1 MIYLATV
8 TESDEVVLPALLGI
22 GKGENAVE
30 RANSQLDGERSIIS
44 AEGLRAKLSSSRS
57 PSSKRRDFATLG
69 KDQISSTS
77 NLLSEQSDGDSSAE
91 TVTDGEDAE
100 SYLPDPSSTKCSPD
114 DYLLL
119 LTKAQLGLDLE
130 AKQAS
135 LLKSFFAEVTEEQM
149 AAYNNDVVGAVR
161 NNDLELLKKLH
172 GDGQLLDCSNRYGE
186 SLLNMA
192 CRRGFDSIVEYLME
206 NDVNIRLCDDSGRTP
221 LHDACW
227 NPTPQ
232 LKICQG
238 LIKREPSLLLVAD
251 RRGCTAF
258 QYARMEHW
266 DQWRTFL
273 FENRLCLNKLKQ
285 PDILVKFATSKGIN

>member
-1 MIYLATV
+1 MATV
-8 TESDEVVLPALLGI
+8 TKPDEVVLPGLLDMHN
-22 GKGENAVE
+22 GEGSQE
-30 RANSQLDGERSIIS
+30 RAESQVNRGKSIIS
-44 AEGLRAKLSSSRS
+44 VESWRAKLSSSRS
-57 PSSKRRDFATLG
+57 PSSKRREFATLE

-77 NLLSEQSDGDSSAE
+77 NLLCEQSDGDSSAE
-91 TVTDGEDAE
+91 TVTDGEDNE
-100 SYLPDPSSTKCSPD
+100 SYLPDPLSTKCSPD
-114 DYLLL
+114 DYLLQ

-130 AKQAS
+130 PKQAS

-149 AAYNNDVVGAVR
+149 AAYTNDIVGAVR

-273 FENRLCLNKLKQ
+273 FENRVCLNKLKQ
-285 PDILVKFATSKGIN
+285 PDILANFAKSKGIN